1 MICKQIGC
9 KARSVKESQGMVSYV
24 HLSTQYGVSRFTLH
38 VLLFVGVIAPPQGFA
53 LPEMALIT
61 AGSFQMGSDNGR
73 PNETPSHQVS
83 LEAFYTDKY
92 ETTNADY
99 REFVLANP
107 RWRKSAVKARYYLR
121 HWDRNDFPA
130 GMDRYPVTYVSHEA
144 AQAYCEWR
152 GKRLPTEAEWE
163 KAAQGRQLGQLYP
176 WGNQV
181 DPDAANYDSRDVRS
195 GGPQNMQRYLKPVD
209 HFPPNGY
216 TLYNMGGNVAEW
228 CADRYLPR
236 YRESRQDR
244 DLKHAVEDSRF
255 RKRRNNARKSEQYA
269 AQRPLPAKGPF
280 VVRGGSWFDSVFD
293 LRCAAR
299 AYALSGAYYH
309 IGFRCVKSKD

>member
-1 MICKQIGC
+1 MCNYLC
-9 KARSVKESQGMVSYV
+9 NLMSYV
-24 HLSTQYGVSRFTLH
+24 SRITFY
-38 VLLFVGVIAPPQGFA
+38 VLLFVGAIGHPQGFA
-53 LPEMALIT
+53 SSEMTLIP
-61 AGSFQMGSDNGR
+61 AGSFQMGNENGR
-73 PNETPSHQVS
+73 PNETPVHQVS
-83 LEAFYTDKY
+83 LNGFYIDKY

-99 REFVLANP
+99 REFVLANF
-107 RWRKSAVKARYYLR
+107 RWRKSAVKVRDYLN
-121 HWDRNDFPA
+121 HWVGNEFPA
-130 GMDRYPVTYVSHEA
+130 GMGQYPVTYVTHEA

-163 KAAQGRQLGQLYP
+163 KAAQGGQLGQFYP

-195 GGPQNMQRYLKPVD
+195 GGLQNMQRYLKPVD

-228 CADRYLPR
+228 CADGYLPS
-236 YRESRQDR
+236 Y
-244 DLKHAVEDSRF
+244 
-255 RKRRNNARKSEQYA
+255 RRNDVN
-269 AQRPLPAKGPF
+269 QRTSPLKGPF

-309 IGFRCVKSKD
+309 IGFRCAKSKN